1 MQPPSKLLSTTE
13 WRRALSTRQGTF
25 VVAGV
30 VALLAGAFLLLFL
43 SRYRASVTDSS
54 PVKVLVA
61 RALIEKGSSGDVILT
76 TGMVEQATVKKT
88 ELRGGAVKEPSALRG
103 KVAADD
109 VYPGEQLTS
118 ADLTASTGSL
128 ANEITG
134 TERAISLPL
143 DSAHGMIGDLSAGDH
158 VDVFSAFNVDSFG
171 GRPRPVLKAVMRNAI
186 VLKVPDKASGG
197 LGGANKTQDVVLKAP
212 DFQSWKFAL
221 TSDYGKLWLVLR
233 PKVGAD
239 ETTPSPVTVERILFG
254 TPSIPVR
261 RGSR

>member
-13 WRRALSTRQGTF
+13 LRRALSTRQGTF

-61 RALIEKGSSGDVILT
+61 KALIEKGSSGDVILT

-88 ELRGGAVKEPSALRG
+88 ELKGGAVKEPSAIRG

-118 ADLTASTGSL
+118 SDFTASTGSL
-128 ANEITG
+128 ANEITA
-134 TERAISLPL
+134 TERAIAPPRDPIDSGHTPGPSMSEAIRALIALDESADRDSLLGALPREPEVEVVAVL
-143 DSAHGMIGDLSAGDH
+143 EGFSDGRGQLADSPANVLVVAVGGYSERALS
-158 VDVFSAFNVDSFG
+158 F
-171 GRPRPVLKAVMRNAI
+171 
-186 VLKVPDKASGG
+186 
-197 LGGANKTQDVVLKAP
+197 
-212 DFQSWKFAL
+212 
-221 TSDYGKLWLVLR
+221 
-233 PKVGAD
+233 
-239 ETTPSPVTVERILFG
+239 
-254 TPSIPVR
+254 
-261 RGSR
+261 